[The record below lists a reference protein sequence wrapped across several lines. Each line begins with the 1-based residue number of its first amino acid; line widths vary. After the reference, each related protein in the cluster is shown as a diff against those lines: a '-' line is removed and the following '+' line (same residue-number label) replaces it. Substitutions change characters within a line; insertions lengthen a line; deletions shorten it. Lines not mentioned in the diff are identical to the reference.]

1 MLDRRAP
8 CVAPPSRVG
17 SRPALPAAHHRGRV
31 WEPSEGSHV
40 RELHYP
46 RELPAPRGTRA
57 FKPRVIMLLW
67 LATTLALA
75 AIQESN
81 INRIN
86 LLWLPVVYFAAV
98 GLRAVARNRVVTAS
112 LVAIH
117 LALFAS
123 FASTYFGAYRDRTA
137 SAFFPSFGQAVN
149 AASEA
154 VHGRIC
160 VTNGVTFPYALV
172 LFYRRIDPR
181 EFARTVVYEEGG
193 GEMQGVASFGRYTFG
208 LDHCPADTQAF
219 IVNNGEV
226 DHYRPRAATIK
237 PFSDYAVIV
246 AKQP

>member
-1 MLDRRAP
+1 
-8 CVAPPSRVG
+8 
-17 SRPALPAAHHRGRV
+17 
-31 WEPSEGSHV
+31 
-40 RELHYP
+40 
-46 RELPAPRGTRA
+46 
-57 FKPRVIMLLW
+57 MLLW
-67 LATTLALA
+67 LATALALA
-75 AIQESN
+75 AIQDSN

-98 GLRAVARNRVVTAS
+98 GLRTVARNRVVAAG

-123 FASTYFGAYRDRTA
+123 FASDYFGAYRDRTA

-154 VHGRIC
+154 VPGRIC
-160 VTNGVTFPYALV
+160 VTSSVSFPYALV

-181 EFARTVVYEEGG
+181 EFARTVVYEGG

-219 IVNNGEV
+219 IVNNGDVE
-226 DHYRPRAATIK
+226 HFRQRAAAIQ
-237 PFSDYAVIV
+237 PFSNYTVIV
-246 AKQP
+246 AKQLVYLHFRSSGRIWAACSIDERSGPRRGGLSPSIGRRSPSVPSIA